1 MQNHTIRTTSIYQLG
16 HGKDHNVKNIWMLM
30 ETTSITIGLGALTL
44 WGYNESLLILVWL
57 CVFLQGCWMQRIYC
71 VGHES
76 AHRKLF
82 PQNTLLNNII
92 GQLFLWVLLV
102 PLSIFQKI
110 HDFHHAANRRDIET
124 SALDVYKVP
133 ANPNRLQRL
142 WPQILWFAGILCG
155 GWFIHSLI
163 SILLFLMLPVSIAR
177 KVSPAFKGWTLR
189 NQISAGLCFFAP
201 FSIHFIAVKLIGIDR
216 WVLCYLCPFAI
227 FAIVYSLQLYVYHY
241 RTTIGPKTLYHARRL
256 SGPKWISWWLLNLN
270 EHDTHHQRPK
280 IVWYALPDSHKP
292 LPVEFAHN
300 QNVQTYFEG
309 LRQQF
314 KGPTLIERE
323 P

>member
-1 MQNHTIRTTSIYQLG
+1 MKNHTIRTTSVYQLG
-16 HGKDHNVKNIWMLM
+16 HGKDHNVKNIWMLI

-44 WGYNESLLILVWL
+44 WGYNESLSILVWL

-82 PQNTLLNNII
+82 PKNPLLNNII

-110 HDFHHAANRRDIET
+110 HDFHHAANRRDPKT
-124 SALDVYKVP
+124 SALDVYLVP
-133 ANPNRLQRL
+133 TNPNRLQRL
-142 WPQILWFAGILCG
+142 WPQILWFSGILCG

-163 SILLFLMLPVSIAR
+163 SILLFLMLPVSIAQ
-177 KVSPAFKGWTLR
+177 KVSPAFRGWTLR
-189 NQISAGLCFFAP
+189 NQIVAGLCFFAP
-201 FSIHFIAVKLIGIDR
+201 FGIHFVAVQLMGFER
-216 WVLCYLCPFAI
+216 WSLCYLFPFVI

-292 LPVEFAHN
+292 LPTEFAHN
-300 QNVQTYFEG
+300 QNVHTYFEG

-314 KGPTLIERE
+314 NGPTLIERE